1 MSNLFT
7 FSPYN
12 FFVRLNYLLYLFL
25 FAFFS
30 FNPQFQFQKI
40 MFQPVIFI
48 FILISYITNGI
59 IFDVIS
65 ISEQLIYRISL
76 ISFDCYRNEIAK
88 ALIVQSLKM
97 TGEDIEVNI
106 WPLNDSNV
114 VIITMFN
121 FKPDACMFPFLF
133 SLSLLRYHNLFVC
146 FLAC

>member
-1 MSNLFT
+1 
-7 FSPYN
+7 
-12 FFVRLNYLLYLFL
+12 
-25 FAFFS
+25 
-30 FNPQFQFQKI
+30 

-106 WPLNDSNV
+106 
-114 VIITMFN
+114 
-121 FKPDACMFPFLF
+121 
-133 SLSLLRYHNLFVC
+133 
-146 FLAC
+146 